1 MLDPA
6 NEDTKERI
14 EFLESKMRKLKK
26 EKEGNT
32 IAVSYG
38 ISCTLGGAVLMG
50 GDFVLGWLIAIFGGM
65 LLHKLL
71 SKNED

>member
-1 MLDPA
+1 MIEPA

-14 EFLESKMRKLKK
+14 EFLESKVRKLKK
-26 EKEGNT
+26 EKKDNT
-32 IAVSYG
+32 IVVSYG

-50 GDFVLGWLIAIFGGM
+50 GNFILGWLIAIFGGM

-71 SKNED
+71 SQKED